1 MDVYKLYPSYK
12 ESGLSNAYRLHSK
25 THHYKGYTW
34 YRLSELP
41 PEYNQLIN
49 EYYINEDNL
58 PIDLTMLGGDV
69 YGKSA

>member
-1 MDVYKLYPSYK
+1 MDVYKLYTDYK

-25 THHYKGYTW
+25 NHHYKGYTW

-41 PEYNQLIN
+41 EEYKPLLR

-58 PIDLTMLGGDV
+58 PIDPTMLDL
-69 YGKSA
+69 